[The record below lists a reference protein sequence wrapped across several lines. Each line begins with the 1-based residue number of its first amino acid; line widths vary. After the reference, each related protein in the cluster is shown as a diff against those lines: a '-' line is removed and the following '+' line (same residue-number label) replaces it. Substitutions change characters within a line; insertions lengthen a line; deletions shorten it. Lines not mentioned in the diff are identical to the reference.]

1 MTDINCQV
9 GAATPSGA
17 AANITAAVAGA
28 VGALA
33 ALGAAAVITIS
44 LGGAVGA
51 ATPAGIGSG
60 IVVTVSAETGALT
73 PAGVPFVLAVKVGA
87 ATAALAPVGKAAH
100 IHSLPS
106 MQIGA
111 IVPSAAPASIRV
123 VVPAKVGVV
132 TPRGASIA
140 PSLPRPT
147 EKLLSYLPRFFDTNP
162 HGQLAMRINHAS
174 GSLSIA
180 VVDWQMVLKAGSTVL
195 AFYLP
200 DITLLQLKQAVES
213 HAGFSVPYFDAT
225 LGSRGASRLYPQS
238 GRQEESN
245 GDHVYA
251 YTTWTWSVI
260 DAFALE
266 LARAKL
272 AIVEMLKQMD
282 LRTAAGEWIDEWN
295 RYYGQPREGRNDPSQ
310 IAYTQAEVLRVR
322 SNNKAMEAALEAY
335 LGLAPGDVE
344 VLDATQE
351 RDPSIRY
358 DGTYAYNNWVQYA
371 GVDLRFRGIRYYNGY
386 HFYDGSIPYAPWP
399 ITEYCVFRVIIQ
411 GEDMTRDDPRTE
423 LVQKLCASGTWLP
436 LNPPIG

>member
-9 GAATPSGA
+9 GAVTPSGA
-17 AANITAAVAGA
+17 AASITAAVAGA

-33 ALGAAAVITIS
+33 ALGTAAVITVS
-44 LGGAVGA
+44 LGGTVGA

-60 IVVTVSAETGALT
+60 IVVTVSAATGT
-73 PAGVPFVLAVKVGA
+73 
-87 ATAALAPVGKAAH
+87 LAPSGKTVH
-100 IHSLPS
+100 IHSIPS
-106 MQIGA
+106 MQIGT
-111 IVPSAAPASIRV
+111 VAPATALASIRV
-123 VVPAKVGVV
+123 VVPAKVGAV
-132 TPRGASIA
+132 TLRGASIG

-147 EKLLSYLPRFFDTNP
+147 EKLLGYLPRFFDRDP
-162 HGQLAMRINHAS
+162 HGQLALRINHAS

-180 VVDWQMVLKAGSTVL
+180 VVDWQLVLKTGGTALG
-195 AFYLP
+195 FYLL
-200 DITLLQLKQAVES
+200 DRTLLQIKQAIES

-225 LGSRGASRLYPQS
+225 LGSCGASRLYPQS

-251 YTTWTWSVI
+251 YTTWTWSII

-282 LRTAAGEWIDEWN
+282 LRAAAGEWIDEWN
-295 RYYGQPREGRNDPSQ
+295 RYYGQPREGRNDPAQ

-386 HFYDGSIPYAPWP
+386 HFYDESIPYAPWP
-399 ITEYCVFRVIIQ
+399 ITEYCVFRVILQ
-411 GEDMTRDDPRTE
+411 GVDMTRDDPRTD

-436 LNPPIG
+436 LNPPSE